1 MSNRSSGGSLLGSG
15 ETGGSQRCVNRFWL
29 GTYCTCE
36 NKQKNTT
43 NTQSWYWTVHPQE
56 CTFVALRKSTCVSGE
71 KNKKLKKQSGR
82 RFSVLRLC
90 LSSVHYT
97 VAGTRWAKWAH
108 QVAISHHVKA
118 KPRLSRPFSATCTNV
133 SSTSIRHQWVPLGN

>member
-43 NTQSWYWTVHPQE
+43 NTELILNGASSGVHIRSPSQIDV
-56 CTFVALRKSTCVSGE
+56 CFRGE
-71 KNKKLKKQSGR
+71 KNSKKQSGR

-97 VAGTRWAKWAH
+97 AAGTRWAKWAH

-118 KPRLSRPFSATCTNV
+118 KPRLSRPFSATCTKV
-133 SSTSIRHQWVPLGN
+133 LAQMSHQHPLGTSKFH